1 MPNWC
6 ENNITISGP
15 AEKIETIYNTMKAKK
30 QFLEVLVPAPE
41 NMWRDAIGSEDKKR
55 LNEQGIPNWYD
66 WQTANWG
73 TKWEIDEEQ
82 IERVGFEKR
91 KDGTA
96 SIGLYALTAWS
107 PPITAM
113 ENFLSENEDCSAR
126 VAYLEE
132 GNDFSGIWQD
142 GAEIRST
149 GTYHE
154 MMSVLSGLQKL
165 EDTSRE
171 FQMLDEEFDIIE
183 RNDWIDEDMIEE
195 FKEEYAEDFA
205 A

>member
-15 AEKIETIYNTMKAKK
+15 AEKIETIYNTIKAKK

-41 NMWRDAIGSEDKKR
+41 NMYRDPVGSEDKKR
-55 LNEQGIPNWYD
+55 LAEQGIPNWYD

-154 MMSVLSGLQKL
+154 MMSVLSGLQLL
-165 EDTSRE
+165 EHTTDE
-171 FQMLDEEFDIIE
+171 FKMLNEEFDIIE
-183 RNDWIDEDMIEE
+183 RNDWLLDDEETLNE
-195 FKEEYAEDFA
+195 FKEEYAA
-205 A
+205 